1 MTRIRAAL
9 FDMDGTIFDSK
20 IDLGVVRRALG
31 LPRDGRSF
39 LEQLTDL
46 PAEMQDKGM
55 AMLVEAEARGAADGV
70 LLPGAEE
77 FVESLRTRGV
87 RCALV
92 TNNSRVSAE
101 TVLRRYPLPFD
112 LVLTRDDGA
121 AKPDPGIF
129 SVALAR
135 LGATG
140 LEALAIGDAHFDLL
154 AAYRAGVA
162 EIILLSPPSWVL
174 DFIPED
180 IPHRRAADLREAQ
193 AIAESILGWR
203 AGRPGCPVAEWR

>member
-9 FDMDGTIFDSK
+9 FDMDGTIFDSR
-20 IDLGVVRRALG
+20 IDLGAVRLALG

-55 AMLVEAEARGAADGV
+55 AMLVQAEARGAADGA

-77 FVESLRTRGV
+77 FVESLRAHGV

-92 TNNSRVSAE
+92 TNNSRASAE
-101 TVLRRYPLPFD
+101 AVLRRHPLPFD

-129 SVALAR
+129 TVALAR
-135 LGATG
+135 LGAAAR
-140 LEALAIGDAHFDLL
+140 EALAIGDAHLDLL
-154 AAYRAGVA
+154 AAHRAGVA
-162 EIILLSPPSWVL
+162 EIILVSPPPWVI
-174 DFIPED
+174 DFIPEG
-180 IPHRRAADLREAQ
+180 IPHRRARNLREAQ
-193 AIAESILGWR
+193 AIAESLLGQR
-203 AGRPGCPVAEWR
+203 AER